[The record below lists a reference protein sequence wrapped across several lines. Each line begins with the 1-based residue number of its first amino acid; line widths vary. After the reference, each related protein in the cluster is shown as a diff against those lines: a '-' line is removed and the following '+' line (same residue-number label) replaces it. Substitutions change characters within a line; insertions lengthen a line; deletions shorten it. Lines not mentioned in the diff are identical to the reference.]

1 MSTKSNLNKRTFI
14 NSALLMG
21 VASSFSAGAAD
32 DVKTLEKT
40 KAQAEEQETYKIEKS
55 STHKI
60 ATDLVDTPKT
70 INTIDAAVL
79 ADQGVTSLNDALRN
93 VAGVSTFGA
102 GEGGGGNVTTN
113 DKITI
118 RGFNAN
124 GNIYIDGVRD
134 LSGYSRDLFNSE
146 QVEVAKGA
154 SSSISGKGTSGGAV
168 NLVTKQAK
176 QDTFSNVNVSYDDA
190 ETIRVTVDANRSI
203 SDTSAFRV
211 NALYTDGGDPLGNGI
226 EEYKTVAVA
235 PAISIDFSRDL
246 SLTADAL
253 IMSQD
258 NNPVLGLPYVSSAVA
273 EQLGLKEGPIDKK
286 YWGNYY
292 GVSSRDFEEVDVTIL
307 TAKLEYQL
315 AENMKLI
322 NQMRFGKNEKKSVTA
337 RPMFRSVRDPE
348 TRERTYFNDISIT
361 STSAKDEE
369 NEVFVNQLDAV
380 INLTGD
386 VIKNDLIVGFEY
398 YSEEKTAQRLAN
410 RIELETDYVSLDNP
424 ITNMPYTGNIEI
436 DGEPSVTEG
445 EGVALYFLN
454 NITIDE
460 NWLLTA
466 GLRYE
471 DYEATGARYMWK
483 RVNGSWEREYAS
495 GLKSSGDF
503 ISWNVSAGYKP
514 SEDSFVYV
522 AVANSQDPAAGDLA
536 FSWSQAAVDQIGAL
550 DPQEAKNYEVGGK
563 VELFDRQLQLTAAY
577 FNTTKTVTDRDENGT
592 YFLAGEQEAKGF
604 EFSASGKIADDLDI
618 IATYTKQDTEV
629 TKDFDEDSIGDG
641 LSAAPENMASLWLN
655 YTMDAFKFGIGA
667 QYSSGD
673 TYWRRQMAYYESGN
687 YTLVQA
693 MVGYDVND
701 SLTVQ
706 LNVDNLTDKDR
717 VTDYSAR
724 GHFKPGDPRVV
735 KLSAS
740 YKF

>member
-1 MSTKSNLNKRTFI
+1 VSTKSNLNKRTFI